1 LSQFQHAELEQSD
14 TAELI
19 DKKPVAI
26 DQRTENRLDTTG
38 RGGGNEISTR
48 TAVLALVA
56 IGILG
61 IPFGILLSSRAYL
74 IPTLPGSHTRLVNNS
89 SAVLAVDTFGLT
101 IRAKNGSVA
110 TRELFEQAAVEHL
123 ARLHHTYSRWAD
135 RNRDVMG
142 SLLLKLTVDETGT
155 VVGVQPVASHVAN
168 ASFAK
173 TVMADVRNWKF
184 PQGGVEATEITVP
197 LLFVPKGLDVD
208 TVVQWERKV
217 RSAEEA
223 KTSALGPRVAGT
235 APISTVAEHNQRS
248 LPPVP
253 HSDHANKTRF
263 SKPKTEEELVAAK
276 TNRPL
281 AIRENP
287 RFSSKKVHEV
297 ESDTQLSIL
306 ENRGDWLKVKI
317 ADAGFIGF
325 VRKEFVSPIN

>member
-1 LSQFQHAELEQSD
+1 LSQFQHAELEHGD
-14 TAELI
+14 RAELSGKEPVSI
-19 DKKPVAI
+19 DR
-26 DQRTENRLDTTG
+26 RTENRPDPIP
-38 RGGGNEISTR
+38 RGASNEMSAK
-48 TAVLALVA
+48 TAILALVA
-56 IGILG
+56 VGILG

-74 IPTLPGSHTRLVNNS
+74 IANLSGAHTRHVSNR

-101 IRAKNGSVA
+101 IRTKNGSVA

-135 RNRDVMG
+135 SNRDLMG
-142 SLLLKLTVDETGT
+142 SLLLKLTVNETGA
-155 VVGVQPVASHVAN
+155 VVGVDPVAAHVTSG
-168 ASFAK
+168 SFTK
-173 TVMADVRNWKF
+173 TVMADVRKWKF
-184 PQGGVEATEITVP
+184 PQGGMEGAEITVP

-253 HSDHANKTRF
+253 HSDNTHKARLP
-263 SKPKTEEELVAAK
+263 KPKTAEELVAAK
-276 TNRPL
+276 TNRSL
-281 AIRENP
+281 AIREKP
-287 RFSSKKVHEV
+287 RFAAKKVHEV